1 MIPTGPH
8 EPHRSDVHPDLDTLA
23 DLQEGLLPP
32 TPAATVSEHLGA
44 CAQCRAD
51 FSELR
56 QLPARLA
63 AAGDVGAL
71 PDEVINRLEDALS
84 GERRAATVT
93 VIPQQ
98 SRANRTPRSSR
109 VLQAAAGLVLVLAA
123 TAVGV
128 SALQD
133 RGFDASQQAD
143 SAGKA
148 ESARDLADA
157 SVPILSTGTNYTPES
172 VAAAVPGLLARD
184 GSTVLLG
191 TEAPQAAETDS
202 EQRADRLSAAAPLS
216 VCVSALADD
225 PETPAVEMPT
235 PVVVDIASF
244 DDQPATVI
252 VLPTPADR
260 EHLDVYVVGP
270 QCGPADAK
278 VLHFA
283 RVNRP

>member
-1 MIPTGPH
+1 MIPT
-8 EPHRSDVHPDLDTLA
+8 EPHAPDVHPDLDTLA

-32 TPAATVSEHLGA
+32 TPAATVSEHLEA

-51 FSELR
+51 FAALR

-63 AAGDVGAL
+63 AAGDVGAI
-71 PDEVINRLEDALS
+71 PDEVISRLEDTLV

-98 SRANRTPRSSR
+98 SRADRTPRSNR

-133 RGFDASQQAD
+133 RGGDDAQQAD
-143 SAGKA
+143 SAGTAEKA
-148 ESARDLADA
+148 RELSDA
-157 SVPILSTGTNYTPES
+157 SVPILSTGANYTPES
-172 VAAAVPGLLARD
+172 VAAAVPSLLAQD
-184 GSTVLLG
+184 GSRVLLG
-191 TEAPQAAETDS
+191 TEAPQAADS
-202 EQRADRLSAAAPLS
+202 SSDDRANRLSAAAPLS

-225 PETPAVEMPT
+225 PDTPDVEMPT

-252 VLPTPADR
+252 VLPTPADM

-270 QCGPADAK
+270 QCSSADAK

>member
-1 MIPTGPH
+1 MIPT
-8 EPHRSDVHPDLDTLA
+8 EPHSPDVHPDLDTLA

-32 TPAATVSEHLGA
+32 TPAATVSEHLEA
-44 CAQCRAD
+44 CAPCRAD
-51 FSELR
+51 FTALR

-71 PDEVINRLEDALS
+71 PDEVIGRLEDALS
-84 GERRAATVT
+84 GQRRAATVT
-93 VIPQQ
+93 VIPEQ
-98 SRANRTPRSSR
+98 SRTNRTPRSNR

-128 SALQD
+128 SAVQD
-133 RGFDASQQAD
+133 SGGDDASKPASAGSAD
-143 SAGKA
+143 SAR
-148 ESARDLADA
+148 EQADE
-157 SVPILSTGTNYTPES
+157 SVPILSTGTNYTPDS

-184 GSTVLLG
+184 GSQVLMG
-191 TEAPQAAETDS
+191 TEAPQAAESYSD
-202 EQRADRLSAAAPLS
+202 QRSDRLSAAAPLS

-244 DDQPATVI
+244 DGQPATVI

-283 RVNRP
+283 RVDRP